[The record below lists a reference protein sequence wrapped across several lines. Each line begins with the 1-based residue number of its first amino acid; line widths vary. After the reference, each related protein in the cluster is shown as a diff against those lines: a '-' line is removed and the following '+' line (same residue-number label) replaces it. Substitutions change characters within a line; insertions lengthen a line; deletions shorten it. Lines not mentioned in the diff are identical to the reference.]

1 MIVFNGELSENNKKF
16 LNRKMKNVSIISTCI
31 LSIILVIP
39 ITLAVV
45 FDDTIWAIAYIIIP
59 ALILFSVVPIPKK
72 KWDTICPTEISIN
85 DETVIIHGETFHQ
98 EREISQL
105 KRIIDFGDCY
115 KMEFVFP
122 HKSFS
127 CLCQKNLMVKGTLEE
142 FEERFADI
150 IVRKAKR

>member
-16 LNRKMKNVSIISTCI
+16 LNRKMKNVSIFSTCI

-45 FDDTIWAIAYIIIP
+45 FDDIIWAIAYIIIP

-72 KWDTICPTEISIN
+72 KWNTIYPTEISIN

-127 CLCQKNLMVKGTLEE
+127 CLCQKNLIVKGALEE

>member
-1 MIVFNGELSENNKKF
+1 MRNIN
-16 LNRKMKNVSIISTCI
+16 IISTCI

-59 ALILFSVVPIPKK
+59 ALILFSVVPTPKK
-72 KWDTICPTEISIN
+72 KRDTICPTEISIN

>member
-31 LSIILVIP
+31 ISIILVIP

-127 CLCQKNLMVKGTLEE
+127 CLCQKNLIVKGTLEE

>member
-1 MIVFNGELSENNKKF
+1 
-16 LNRKMKNVSIISTCI
+16 MKNVSIFSTCI

-45 FDDTIWAIAYIIIP
+45 FDDIIWAIAYIIIP

-72 KWDTICPTEISIN
+72 KWNTICPTEISIN

-127 CLCQKNLMVKGTLEE
+127 CLCQKNLIVKGTIEE

>member
-16 LNRKMKNVSIISTCI
+16 LKRKMKNVSIFSTCI

-45 FDDTIWAIAYIIIP
+45 FDDIIWAIAYIIIP

-72 KWDTICPTEISIN
+72 KWNTICPTEISIN

-127 CLCQKNLMVKGTLEE
+127 CLCQKNLIVKGTLEE

>member
-1 MIVFNGELSENNKKF
+1 MIVFNGELSESNKKF
-16 LNRKMKNVSIISTCI
+16 LNRKMKNVSIISTCL

-59 ALILFSVVPIPKK
+59 ALILFSVVPTPKK

-115 KMEFVFP
+115 KIEFVFP

-142 FEERFADI
+142 FEKRFADI

>member
-1 MIVFNGELSENNKKF
+1 
-16 LNRKMKNVSIISTCI
+16 MKNVSIISTCI

>member
-127 CLCQKNLMVKGTLEE
+127 CLCQKNLIVKGTLEE

>member
-16 LNRKMKNVSIISTCI
+16 LNRKMKNVSIFSTCI

-45 FDDTIWAIAYIIIP
+45 FDDIIWAIAYIIIP

-72 KWDTICPTEISIN
+72 KWNTICPTEISIN

-127 CLCQKNLMVKGTLEE
+127 CLCQKNLIVKGTIEE

>member
-1 MIVFNGELSENNKKF
+1 
-16 LNRKMKNVSIISTCI
+16 MKNVSIISTCI

-127 CLCQKNLMVKGTLEE
+127 CLCQKNLIVKGTLEE

>member
-72 KWDTICPTEISIN
+72 KWNTICPTEISIN

-127 CLCQKNLMVKGTLEE
+127 CLCQKNLIVKGTPEE

>member
-16 LNRKMKNVSIISTCI
+16 LNRKMKNVSIFSTCI

-45 FDDTIWAIAYIIIP
+45 FDDIIWAIAYIIIP

-72 KWDTICPTEISIN
+72 KWNTICPTEISIN

-127 CLCQKNLMVKGTLEE
+127 CLCQKNLIVKGTLEE

>member
-16 LNRKMKNVSIISTCI
+16 LNRKMRNVNIISTCI

-115 KMEFVFP
+115 KIEFVFP

-142 FEERFADI
+142 FEKRFADI